1 LSETLAKHYLEDAA
15 RRFHATK
22 ELADR
27 AFAQLSD
34 AELLRTPDDVSN
46 SVAVIVKHMSGNM
59 LSRWTDFLTSDG
71 EKPGRS
77 RDAEFDATGESRE
90 TMLARWEEGWACL
103 FAALD
108 ALAPTDLM
116 RTVTIRGEPH
126 TVVEAVNRQLTHYAY
141 HVGQIVFLAR
151 HWRGDAW
158 QTLSI
163 ARGRSDAF
171 NAEMLR
177 RQQGADDQLQR

>member
-1 LSETLAKHYLEDAA
+1 MSETLAKHYLEDAA
-15 RRFHATK
+15 RRFRATK
-22 ELADR
+22 ELAER
-27 AFAQLSD
+27 ALAQLTDEELFRAPD
-34 AELLRTPDDVSN
+34 AESN
-46 SVAVIVKHMSGNM
+46 SVAVIMKHMSGNM

-77 RDAEFDATGESRE
+77 RDAEFDAAGESRE
-90 TMLARWEEGWACL
+90 TMHARWEEGWSCL

-108 ALAPTDLM
+108 GLTPVDLL

-126 TVVEAVNRQLTHYAY
+126 TVVEAINRQLTHYSY

-151 HWRGDAW
+151 SLRGDTW

-171 NAEMLR
+171 NAEMLE
-177 RQQGADDQLQR
+177 RQRQDTSGEG

>member
-1 LSETLAKHYLEDAA
+1 MSETLAKHYLDSAVQ
-15 RRFHATK
+15 RFRATK
-22 ELADR
+22 ELGER
-27 AFAQLSD
+27 AFAQLAD
-34 AELLRTPDDVSN
+34 AELLVAPDAESN
-46 SVAVIVKHMSGNM
+46 SVAVIIKHMSGNM
-59 LSRWTDFLTSDG
+59 LSRWTDFLTTDG

-77 RDAEFDATGESRE
+77 RDAEFDAAGETRE
-90 TMLARWEEGWACL
+90 TLVARWEAGWACL

-108 ALAPTDLM
+108 ALAPAEDLL

-126 TVVEAVNRQLTHYAY
+126 TVVDAINRQLAHYSY

-151 HWRGDAW
+151 QLRGSDW

-171 NAEMLR
+171 N
-177 RQQGADDQLQR
+177 